1 MWHHP
6 YNYEC
11 SSPSVLFLCTY
22 VLTYIRRYSINVFRI
37 IEKIIWE
44 SLRMMKRRYNS
55 ILIFSNNSTINDYFS
70 DNNTSDKLV
79 GGKCNYRAYVNRNP
93 SNWLYLG
100 SKFAAWIERLQ
111 SERLSILQQH
121 SRGHWLQVRRPT
133 RWILCERTSQ
143 VSGKNNNQTPG
154 TRYQRLWK
162 AKFKRE
168 LIFCASRCNNYLDA
182 SNDTSQ
188 ENFLTIPC
196 RVI

>member
-1 MWHHP
+1 MLIG
-6 YNYEC
+6 EC
-11 SSPSVLFLCTY
+11 LSMYICTY
-22 VLTYIRRYSINVFRI
+22 LYKWIQNICVWNNRENYLRI
-37 IEKIIWE
+37 IANNSWDRNK
-44 SLRMMKRRYNS
+44 S
-55 ILIFSNNSTINDYFS
+55 ILKYSNDFKMNYYFS
-70 DNNTSDKLV
+70 DNDTSDKLIRR
-79 GGKCNYRAYVNRNP
+79 KRNYRTHFNRNP

-100 SKFAAWIERLQ
+100 SKFATWIERLQ

-168 LIFCASRCNNYLDA
+168 LISSASRCNNYLDA
-182 SNDTSQ
+182 SNDTLE
-188 ENFLTIPC
+188 ENFLTILC